1 MTASSPA
8 VIGFIGVGRMG
19 GPMAQR
25 LLEAGHALVVFD
37 TQEAALAPLLAR
49 GAERAAS
56 PADVAARAD
65 HVLASLPTPKIVT
78 EAVLGAAGI
87 IQGARMKLFVDLS
100 TSGPAAAAALS
111 TALAARGVASLD
123 APVSG
128 GVTGARSGKLSLMV
142 SGPRSAFDQVEPVLK
157 NFGRLFYVGEQAGLG
172 QTLKL
177 ANNLMSAAAIAIT
190 AEAITMGVKAGL
202 DPKVMLDVFNASS
215 GRNTATEDKYPRCV
229 ITRRFDFGFTT
240 GLSFKDV
247 RLCVEE
253 AEALGVPMVVGSA
266 VRQML
271 SITQNQFGADSDCT
285 CIARTV
291 EQWAGCE
298 IGSAN
303 SNETKG

>member
-1 MTASSPA
+1 MTDSKQT
-8 VIGFIGVGRMG
+8 VVGFIGVGRMG
-19 GPMAQR
+19 GPMARR
-25 LLEAGHALVVFD
+25 LVAAGHSLVVYDKQDSAVAALV
-37 TQEAALAPLLAR
+37 AL
-49 GAERAAS
+49 GAQRADS
-56 PADVAARAD
+56 PRDVAARAD
-65 HVLASLPTPKIVT
+65 YVLASLPTPKIVT
-78 EAVLGAAGI
+78 ETVTGPAGVI
-87 IQGARMKLFVDLS
+87 HGERMKVFVDLS
-100 TSGPAAAAALS
+100 TSGPGAAVALS
-111 TALAARGVASLD
+111 AALAARGVVSLD

-128 GVTGARSGKLSLMV
+128 GVSGAQNGKLALMV
-142 SGPRSAFDQVEPVLK
+142 SGPRECFDKLEPVLK

-190 AEAITMGVKAGL
+190 AEAMTMGVKAGL
-202 DPKVMLDVFNASS
+202 DPTVMLEVLNASS
-215 GRNTATEDKYPRCV
+215 GRNTATEDKFPRCV
-229 ITRRFDFGFTT
+229 VTRRFDFGFAT

-271 SITQNQFGADSDCT
+271 SITQSQFGADSDCT

-298 IGSAN
+298 IAAKEIN
-303 SNETKG
+303 K

>member
-1 MTASSPA
+1 
-8 VIGFIGVGRMG
+8 
-19 GPMAQR
+19 
-25 LLEAGHALVVFD
+25 
-37 TQEAALAPLLAR
+37 
-49 GAERAAS
+49 
-56 PADVAARAD
+56 
-65 HVLASLPTPKIVT
+65 
-78 EAVLGAAGI
+78 
-87 IQGARMKLFVDLS
+87 
-100 TSGPAAAAALS
+100 
-111 TALAARGVASLD
+111 
-123 APVSG
+123 
-128 GVTGARSGKLSLMV
+128 MV

-215 GRNTATEDKYPRCV
+215 GRNTATEDKFPRCV

-298 IGSAN
+298 IGSAI
-303 SNETKG
+303 SNETQG